1 MKSFG
6 RNIAFSV
13 LAFIVIESFLVFF
26 FTYDKRKNISLAG
39 ESELIRISNSYNG
52 IIDSYRTFSASI
64 FNNLINTPEIINLI
78 EEYKFTNSE
87 DTKVEIRE
95 ELHNKL
101 KLVYQI
107 IKYNNFEVF
116 HFHTYDGKSLLR
128 LHKKQ
133 KYGDDLKPFRQSINK
148 IVNERQYFE
157 GFEEGRIVN
166 SYRFI
171 YPLIKDGVYLGSVE
185 TSVSMYDLL
194 KEMEISING
203 DVSFIID
210 ETTVQN
216 ISLDSNKEHYT
227 PSIFEGYFNYVL
239 PQQEFPKDTNRIS
252 FGSKL
257 ISSLDFQSR
266 ECLYQNSFSNKPVNQ
281 ICVIDSLH
289 YLVNFIPIQNIKK
302 EYHAY
307 AVIYTPFEN
316 WDEINSM
323 YIFAIV
329 RGSIFNLLLSFI
341 IFWLLKGRYMAIK
354 QKILVLEAKEKA
366 EEATRLKSSFLAN
379 MSHEIRTPMNGI
391 IGMAE
396 IIKRSNLTNDQRE
409 YLGIIEV
416 SANNLMNIINDI
428 LDFSKIESNKI
439 ILENIPFN
447 LSKIV
452 DQVVDTVFLKA
463 EENKI
468 DFITFIDP
476 EIPDII
482 LGDPQRLR
490 QVIINFVNNAIKF
503 AKNGDVMVLC
513 ELIEMDDNK
522 IKTVIKIKDTGIGI
536 SKENQSKIFESFSQA
551 DASVTRKFGGTGLG
565 LAISKRLVELMGGNI
580 ILDSE
585 VGVGSTF
592 SCFID
597 FDLSDKEARKTTLI
611 KKDLSH
617 LRVLIIDDNKEN
629 RLIFDK
635 YLMYWNIACEEA
647 TGVDEAMIKIKESM
661 ISKRIYD
668 IILVDYHMPDKTGF
682 DFADEINK
690 LNFDIE
696 PKLILLSSISD
707 MFTTNEI
714 YEKGFTSYIYKPVK
728 IDQFQEAVFSLLDI
742 QISSNK
748 IEAEEV
754 EILVQ
759 TNNTNY
765 KILLVED
772 NLINQKVASITL
784 EKMGFT
790 TDIANNGQEG
800 YEMFLEGDYD
810 IILMDIQMPVLDGVE
825 SSKKI
830 RDYEEENDVHEP
842 VKIVA
847 LTANALK
854 EEVNSYLEAG
864 MDGVI
869 TKPFKPKDI
878 TELFN
883 KFSNSTSG

>member
-1 MKSFG
+1 MKSIG

-26 FTYDKRKNISLAG
+26 FSLDRRKDISLAG
-39 ESELIRISNSYNG
+39 ENELMRISNSYNG
-52 IIDSYRTFSASI
+52 IIDSYRNFSASI
-64 FNNLINTPEIINLI
+64 FDNLVNTPEIINLI
-78 EEYKFTNSE
+78 EDFKQAPDEESKN
-87 DTKVEIRE
+87 KIRE
-95 ELHNKL
+95 ELLNKL

-107 IKYNNFEVF
+107 IKYKNFGVF

-128 LHKKQ
+128 LHKEQ
-133 KYGDDLKPFRQSINK
+133 KFGDDLKPFRQSINK
-148 IVNERQYFE
+148 IVNERKYFE
-157 GFEEGRIVN
+157 GFEEGRIIN

-171 YPLIKDGVYLGSVE
+171 FPLIKDEDYLGSVE
-185 TSVSMYDLL
+185 ISVSMYDLL
-194 KEMEISING
+194 QEMETSING
-203 DVSFIID
+203 EISFIID
-210 ETTVQN
+210 EKTVAN
-216 ISLDSNKEHYT
+216 IAREENKADYS
-227 PSIFEGYFNYVL
+227 PSIFEGYLNYVL
-239 PQQEFPKDTNRIS
+239 HNKKKPIASNINALDS
-252 FGSKL
+252 AL

-266 ECLYQNSFSNKPVNQ
+266 ECLHQNSLSNKPVNQ
-281 ICVIDSLH
+281 ICSTDSLH
-289 YLVNFIPIQNIKK
+289 YLVNFIPIQNINR
-302 EYHAY
+302 EYNAY

-316 WDEINSM
+316 WTEINSM
-323 YIFAIV
+323 YAFAV
-329 RGSIFNLLLSFI
+329 LRGSIFNLLLSFI
-341 IFWLLKGRYMAIK
+341 IFWLLKGRYMALK
-354 QKILVLEAKEKA
+354 QKQLVIEAKEKA

-396 IIKRSNLTNDQRE
+396 IIKRSDLTKDQRE
-409 YLGIIEV
+409 YLGIIEI

-463 EENKI
+463 EENNI

-476 EIPDII
+476 EIPDVI

-490 QVIINFVNNAIKF
+490 QIIINFVNNAIKF

-513 ELIEMDDNK
+513 ELIKTDNNK

-565 LAISKRLVELMGGNI
+565 LAISKRLVELMGGHI

-585 VGVGSTF
+585 VGAGSTF

-597 FDLSDKEARKTTLI
+597 FDLSDKEAQKTTLI

-690 LNFDIE
+690 ISFEIE

-714 YEKGFTSYIYKPVK
+714 YEKGFASYVYKPVK
-728 IDQFQEAVFSLLDI
+728 IDQFQEAIFSLLDI
-742 QISSNK
+742 KFSK
-748 IEAEEV
+748 DLIEEEEV
-754 EILVQ
+754 EILMQ
-759 TNNTNY
+759 TANTNY

-784 EKMGFT
+784 EKMGFA
-790 TDIANNGQEG
+790 TDIANNGQDG
-800 YEMFLEGDYD
+800 YELFLKGDYD

-830 RDYEEENDVHEP
+830 RDYEEENNVNKP
-842 VKIVA
+842 IKIVA

-883 KFSNSTSG
+883 KFTNSSS